1 MDNVFV
7 DTDDDIPDKRGKNV
21 FGNHCATVLNL
32 TKV

>member
-1 MDNVFV
+1 MMDNVFA

-21 FGNHCATVLNL
+21 FGNHCATVL